1 VSSWPLQ
8 EESVD
13 YARHVRRSALVDT
26 IEQAFAFCLTAID
39 EEAIRVPQ
47 VAIEPIMTYD
57 TETGELPEGRV
68 RYEVSVA
75 GHA

>member
-1 VSSWPLQ
+1 M
-8 EESVD
+8 D

-39 EEAIRVPQ
+39 EEQIRIPQ
-47 VAIEPIMTYD
+47 VQIEPMMTYD
-57 TETGELPEGRV
+57 GPVSDGQSEAKI